1 MTKNNHG
8 KHTSGAFSLLIGYVF
23 QDKPLLYKALTL
35 VVFAT
40 ALDVVGPMIS
50 KVFIDNFIIPDTY
63 PKWPVIGITLLY
75 VLSIVL
81 STLLKYQQTLK
92 FVDLALNAVL
102 DIRKRA
108 FHHVLSL
115 PMAYF
120 DYARTGQLVSRIT
133 NDTESIKDV
142 YVQFLSNVVSNVI
155 MLFGILVAMAIL
167 DVQLMLV
174 ALALMPAVALI
185 IYIYQRLSGDVVA
198 ESRQLR
204 SDINATISESIGGM
218 AVIQSTNQQDPKLKQ
233 FNRINDRHYR
243 TRLKTMTIASF
254 LLRPA
259 INLMSVVVT
268 AAIVWFFGIKVV
280 QGVTEIGVL
289 YAYLNY
295 LGRFTQPLMEIA
307 QQFSLYQQAMV
318 AGSRVNTLLSEPT
331 LLENPDSHAQLTQG
345 HITLNQVSFGYNPDK
360 PVLKDI
366 NIDIP
371 AGQFFAVVGHT
382 GSGKSTLLSLLLN
395 FYQPQTGNVRI
406 DGHPLQEFS
415 HDMLRQGVGF
425 IPQDPFIL
433 SASIFENISMGREFT
448 QQQVEVAAREA
459 HLHEVI
465 VAMPDGYQTHL
476 GEGGSRLSTGQRQQ
490 LIIARALVASPKILL
505 LDEATANV
513 DSETEQVVQKALNN
527 LYGRV
532 TMIVVAHRLSTIRNA
547 DTILV
552 LDDGELI
559 EQGDHQALMAIEH
572 GRYRAMY
579 ELQQQEQ
586 KVALAAG

>member
-395 FYQPQTGNVRI
+395 FYQPQTGSVRI
-406 DGHPLQEFS
+406 EGHPLQEFS

>member
-1 MTKNNHG
+1 MTKTNHG
-8 KHTSGAFSLLIGYVF
+8 KHSSGAFSLLIGYVF
-23 QDKPLLYKALTL
+23 QDRPLLYKALTL
-35 VVFAT
+35 VIFAT

-50 KVFIDNFIIPDTY
+50 KVFIDNFIIPDSY
-63 PKWPVIGITLLY
+63 PQWPVIGITLLY

-81 STLLKYQQTLK
+81 STVLKYQQTLK

-155 MLFGILVAMAIL
+155 MLFGILIAMAIL
-167 DVQLMLV
+167 DIQLMLI
-174 ALALMPAVALI
+174 ALALMPAVALV
-185 IYIYQRLSGDVVA
+185 IYIYQRLSGGVVA

-259 INLMSVVVT
+259 INLMSVIVT
-268 AAIVWFFGIKVV
+268 AAIVWFFGINVV

-307 QQFSLYQQAMV
+307 QQFSLYQQAIV

-331 LLENPDSHAQLTQG
+331 MVENLDAHAQLSNGQ
-345 HITLNQVSFGYNPDK
+345 ISLNQVYFGYNPDK

-366 NIDIP
+366 SIDIP
-371 AGQFFAVVGHT
+371 AGHFFAVVGHT

-395 FYQPQTGNVRI
+395 FYQPQAGRI
-406 DGHPLQEFS
+406 QVDGHLLQEFS
-415 HDMLRQGVGF
+415 HDMLRQGIGF
-425 IPQDPFIL
+425 IPQEPFIL
-433 SASIFENISMGREFT
+433 SSSIFDNISMGREFT
-448 QQQVEVAAREA
+448 AEQVEVAAKEA
-459 HLHEVI
+459 HLHDVI
-465 VAMPDGYQTHL
+465 MAMSDGYQTHL

-490 LIIARALVASPKILL
+490 LIIARALVGSPKVLL

-559 EQGDHQALMAIEH
+559 EQGNHQALMRIEH